1 MRLNSI
7 RREDICCTP
16 STIVALSYRCLFVH
30 LLTRRPAP
38 PGYLGIK
45 AIPCT
50 TLRVR
55 ATLVILTIYVIIERF
70 RPAIFVLVAEFVTRF
85 EGITFTKPGRHTCP
99 LKITRRGK
107 TGSTP
112 NDETLDGG
120 RGQGFL
126 RPPPDHAAATRQHH
140 EQQQQ
145 QQRPRDN
152 NLPRRTVKTCRHC

>member
-7 RREDICCTP
+7 RWGNVCCTF
-16 STIVALSYRCLFVH
+16 STIVVLSYGCRFVYILYTCYLIIVMH

-126 RPPPDHAAATRQHH
+126 GPPPNHAFLKH
-140 EQQQQ
+140 
-145 QQRPRDN
+145 N
-152 NLPRRTVKTCRHC
+152 NINNNSLIY